1 MIKAVYYGRCVS
13 YTYILTIF
21 YIWREAMKHISK
33 CIEEYMNRD
42 ELKKFVKDMS
52 NEKEDTFY
60 IEFRM
65 PEAGTIAEGQIH
77 EVKFDGDWNRI
88 KSLVTLCVLQGW
100 PIAEG

>member
-1 MIKAVYYGRCVS
+1 
-13 YTYILTIF
+13 
-21 YIWREAMKHISK
+21 MKHISEIIK
-33 CIEEYMNRD
+33 EYMNRD
-42 ELKKFVKDMS
+42 ELKKFVKDMAD
-52 NEKEDTFY
+52 EKDERTFY

-88 KSLVTLCVLQGW
+88 GMLVRLCVLQGW

>member
-1 MIKAVYYGRCVS
+1 
-13 YTYILTIF
+13 
-21 YIWREAMKHISK
+21 MKHISE
-33 CIEEYMNRD
+33 CIKEYMNKE
-42 ELKKFVKDMS
+42 ELKKFVEDMKD
-52 NEKEDTFY
+52 EPDTRTFY

>member
-1 MIKAVYYGRCVS
+1 
-13 YTYILTIF
+13 
-21 YIWREAMKHISK
+21 
-33 CIEEYMNRD
+33 MNKE
-42 ELKKFVKDMS
+42 ELKKFVKDMA
-52 NEKEDTFY
+52 NEEDKRTFY

-77 EVKFDGDWNRI
+77 EVRFDGDWNRI